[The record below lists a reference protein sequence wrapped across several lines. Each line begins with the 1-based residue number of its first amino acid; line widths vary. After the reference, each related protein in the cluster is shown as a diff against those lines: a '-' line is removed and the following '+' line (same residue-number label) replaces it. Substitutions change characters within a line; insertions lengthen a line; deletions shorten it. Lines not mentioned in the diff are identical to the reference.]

1 MSNKYQVGDCVILT
15 APVDGRDDI
24 VGCEGIIKNI
34 TASRPC
40 VYFPYPGN
48 SGLGTTW
55 FCEEDKLIPV
65 EGNLTYRVGSR
76 VRVKGGCT
84 YHTTR
89 LKGLT
94 RTIYSLSIPDVC
106 VLFDGDIDLG
116 PNGLGLEAS
125 PGKALWLD
133 VTDLELIAAL
143 PQIKLSFEDIFEAF

>member
-1 MSNKYQVGDCVILT
+1 MLT

-34 TASRPC
+34 TFSRPC

-48 SGLGTTW
+48 PELGNTW
-55 FCEEDKLIPV
+55 SCEEDKLIPV

-94 RTIYSLSIPDVC
+94 GTIYSLSIPDVC

-116 PNGLGLEAS
+116 PKDLGLKES
-125 PGKALWLD
+125 GPGNALWLD

-143 PQIKLSFEDIFEAF
+143 PQIKFSFEDIFEAF